1 MVLSIFGN
9 LSEQTGLV
17 SRLHISRAKYFAW
30 LAKGG
35 KSTDYEFK
43 VEACKVAKTYHSKTL
58 GRGKGATFSCGES
71 ANGSHGKA
79 IEYP

>member
-43 VEACKVAKTYHSKTL
+43 VEACKDARYHCKIL
-58 GRGKGATFSCGES
+58 GRGKGTTFSCGKS
-71 ANGSHGKA
+71 ANGSHGKT
-79 IEYP
+79 IEHP